1 MCALNS
7 IMENN
12 LLVKIVPAKI
22 NEKCSSLFKL
32 KPRYVIIHGPV
43 DCQNILVIARVE
55 NNSVARCSADLTQL
69 GSAASC
75 DVKCLFTS
83 LSRIASAP
91 PNHCMMNKK
100 ISSDDTRFF
109 LPLNGKR
116 RLEKKNHLSSA
127 PQRW

>member
-1 MCALNS
+1 M
-7 IMENN
+7 
-12 LLVKIVPAKI
+12 
-22 NEKCSSLFKL
+22 
-32 KPRYVIIHGPV
+32 HGPV

-83 LSRIASAP
+83 LSRIASAT
-91 PNHCMMNKK
+91 PNHCTMNKK

-109 LPLNGKR
+109 LPLRKTTVG
-116 RLEKKNHLSSA
+116 EKNHLSSA